1 MRPLAAVV
9 HDVDD
14 KGPVFHAPPPLRPA
28 LKGGQSKDQP
38 WVMSATV
45 WGTGFPFPTFI
56 TCQAIDP
63 VEIEVMHMQNEQEN
77 NLPTYTVT
85 VADQTGDTQV
95 QMTRPEIVATAT
107 ESKSWVFVDDRLVD
121 TSALTDA
128 QLNAAD
134 AIRLMPGLVGG
145 Q

>member
-1 MRPLAAVV
+1 
-9 HDVDD
+9 
-14 KGPVFHAPPPLRPA
+14 
-28 LKGGQSKDQP
+28 
-38 WVMSATV
+38 
-45 WGTGFPFPTFI
+45 
-56 TCQAIDP
+56 
-63 VEIEVMHMQNEQEN
+63 MQNEQEN

-85 VADQTGDTQV
+85 VADPTGDTNV
-95 QMTRPEIVATAT
+95 QMTRPEIVATAA

-134 AIRLMPGLVGG
+134 AIRFMPALVGG

>member
-1 MRPLAAVV
+1 MPLQ
-9 HDVDD
+9 
-14 KGPVFHAPPPLRPA
+14 KG
-28 LKGGQSKDQP
+28 
-38 WVMSATV
+38 
-45 WGTGFPFPTFI
+45 
-56 TCQAIDP
+56 
-63 VEIEVMHMQNEQEN
+63 VMHMQYEQEN

-107 ESKSWVFVDDRLVD
+107 ESKSWVFIDDRLVN
-121 TSALTDA
+121 TSELDDA

>member
-1 MRPLAAVV
+1 
-9 HDVDD
+9 
-14 KGPVFHAPPPLRPA
+14 
-28 LKGGQSKDQP
+28 
-38 WVMSATV
+38 
-45 WGTGFPFPTFI
+45 
-56 TCQAIDP
+56 
-63 VEIEVMHMQNEQEN
+63 MQNEEEN
-77 NLPTYTVT
+77 SLPTYTVT

-107 ESKSWVFVDDRLVD
+107 ESKSWVFIDDRLVN
-121 TSALTDA
+121 TSELDDA

>member
-1 MRPLAAVV
+1 MSGGAV
-9 HDVDD
+9 
-14 KGPVFHAPPPLRPA
+14 
-28 LKGGQSKDQP
+28 
-38 WVMSATV
+38 
-45 WGTGFPFPTFI
+45 
-56 TCQAIDP
+56 DP

>member
-1 MRPLAAVV
+1 
-9 HDVDD
+9 
-14 KGPVFHAPPPLRPA
+14 
-28 LKGGQSKDQP
+28 
-38 WVMSATV
+38 
-45 WGTGFPFPTFI
+45 
-56 TCQAIDP
+56 
-63 VEIEVMHMQNEQEN
+63 MHMQNEQEN

-85 VADQTGDTQV
+85 VASEKGDTKV
-95 QMTRPEIVATAT
+95 QMTRPEIVTTAA

-121 TSALTDA
+121 ASTLTDT

>member
-1 MRPLAAVV
+1 
-9 HDVDD
+9 
-14 KGPVFHAPPPLRPA
+14 
-28 LKGGQSKDQP
+28 
-38 WVMSATV
+38 
-45 WGTGFPFPTFI
+45 
-56 TCQAIDP
+56 
-63 VEIEVMHMQNEQEN
+63 MQNEQEN

-85 VADQTGDTQV
+85 VASEEGDTKV
-95 QMTRPEIVATAT
+95 QMTRPEIVATAA

-121 TSALTDA
+121 ASTLTDT